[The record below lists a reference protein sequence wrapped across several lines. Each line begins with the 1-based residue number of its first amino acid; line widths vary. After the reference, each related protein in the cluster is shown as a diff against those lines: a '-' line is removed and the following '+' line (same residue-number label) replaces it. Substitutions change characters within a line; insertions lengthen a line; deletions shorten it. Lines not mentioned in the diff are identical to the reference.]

1 MSDINVEELT
11 VRRLSPAEFK
21 FVEHKLYT
29 YPVNQQVV
37 KELDFERESIID
49 SSPQLSEGPS
59 HTVSKSTSQTERK
72 ALRLVLLEEKAEREI
87 VWIRAIDDVMQVLS
101 EEYKCLVER
110 KYWKQMTNSEV
121 AASLCISESSF
132 KRRRQRVIWMM
143 ANRFGLI

>member
-49 SSPQLSEGPS
+49 SSPQLSEVTS
-59 HTVSKSTSQTERK
+59 HNISKSSQTERK
-72 ALRLVLLEEKAEREI
+72 ALRRVLLEEKAQREI
-87 VWIRAIDDVMQVLS
+87 VWIRAIDDVMKVLS
-101 EEYKCLVER
+101 DDDKCLVER